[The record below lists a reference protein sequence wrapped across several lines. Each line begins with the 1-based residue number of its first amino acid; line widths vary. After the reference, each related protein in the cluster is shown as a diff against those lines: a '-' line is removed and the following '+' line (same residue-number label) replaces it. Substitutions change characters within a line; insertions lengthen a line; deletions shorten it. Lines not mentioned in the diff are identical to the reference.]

1 MKRRKAFT
9 LVELLVVITII
20 AILVAIL
27 LPAVQRVRESSDD
40 DVRASGMRTLAKTDD
55 GQSIDA
61 LIDGLEDDS
70 ELVRHQAKRGL
81 SDTLKRKIYF
91 DPASS
96 LEERSHAVAG
106 VRSMWQNLQERD
118 LVEAVKKRMPLK
130 YFYDLNTGELFEDL
144 SGLGPIETPSGLHE
158 GMPAGVRAVVFA
170 CRDCGD
176 EADRYVGWLEVPA
189 VVLRQYG
196 IPFKTDEDMEYELER
211 MTAIRSRDGGD
222 WVLLS
227 AREAAAITDAAH
239 RCEER
244 DVPLLCRPGR

>member
-1 MKRRKAFT
+1 MFAA
-9 LVELLVVITII
+9 VVAMWLLIPTGCSQD
-20 AILVAIL
+20 
-27 LPAVQRVRESSDD
+27 PARSDTGAD
-40 DVRASGMRTLAKTDD
+40 AGADVRTRGMRTLAETADR
-55 GQSIDA
+55 QSIDV
-61 LIDGLEDDS
+61 LVDGLEDDS
-70 ELVRHQAKRGL
+70 ELVRRQAQRGL
-81 SDTLKRKIYF
+81 SDALKRKIYF
-91 DPASS
+91 NPSASQQ
-96 LEERSHAVAG
+96 ERARAVAE

-158 GMPAGVRAVVFA
+158 RMPAGVRAVVFA

-222 WVLLS
+222 WVLLG